1 MPTQAIGAFLPT
13 MSAPGDEPGDIAASA
28 RHAED
33 LGLESVWTVD
43 QLVAGTGAPFIESVV
58 ALAAAAG
65 ATSRVRLGFGVII
78 LPLRPV
84 VWVAKQVASLQHVS
98 GGRVILGVGAGGDR
112 HDRSW
117 VASGVPRR
125 ERGRRTD
132 AALWVLPGLLSGEPT
147 RLADLPDSPTVQLA
161 PGVTVPPIVVGGMSD
176 AAMARALDH
185 DAGWF
190 LLPIPPP
197 EVAKGRARLAEMA
210 EARGRPTPP
219 ITAGMLTAL
228 TGDRALPDHDG
239 LVRTLTEPDGVFGMP
254 EDMVATMLVS
264 GGPAEIASRLAEYG
278 DVGAERVV
286 VSFAAGDWRRQ
297 VELLAEACALLD

>member
-1 MPTQAIGAFLPT
+1 MPTPAIGAFLPT

-65 ATSRVRLGFGVII
+65 ATSRVRLGFGVVI
-78 LPLRPV
+78 LPLRP
-84 VWVAKQVASLQHVS
+84 
-98 GGRVILGVGAGGDR
+98 
-112 HDRSW
+112 
-117 VASGVPRR
+117 
-125 ERGRRTD
+125 D
-132 AALWVLPGLLSGEPT
+132 AALRVLPGLLSGEPT
-147 RLADLPDSPTVQLA
+147 RLGHLPDSPTVQLA
-161 PGVTVPPIVVGGMSD
+161 PGVTVPAIVVGGMSD
-176 AAMARALDH
+176 AAMSRALDH

-197 EVAKGRARLAEMA
+197 EVSKGRARLAEMA
-210 EARGRPTPP
+210 EARSRPTPP
-219 ITAGMLTAL
+219 VTAGMLTAL
-228 TGDRALPDHDG
+228 TGDPALPDHDG
-239 LVRTLTEPDGVFGMP
+239 LIRTLTDPDGVFGMP
-254 EDMVATMLVS
+254 EDMIPTMLVS

-286 VSFAAGDWRRQ
+286 VSFPAGAWRRPGQ
-297 VELLAEACALLD
+297 LLAEARALLD